1 MVSTL
6 IVCYITIFLKYPKKT
21 GSQIAQFSQTQLAE
35 RQRTERNLAV
45 QFSVIVVVLIASML
59 SFTIIPQFTLNR
71 WFMLLISVIFI
82 INNACNPFVYLALN
96 SAIRAQFLAM
106 FCHRKAKVSSFT
118 LTNINSANS
127 RPANVS

>member
-6 IVCYITIFLKYPKKT
+6 IVCYITIFAKLPKTT
-21 GSQIAQFSQTQLAE
+21 GSHATQLSQSQVAE
-35 RQRTERNLAV
+35 RQKTERNLTL

-59 SFTIIPQFTLNR
+59 SFTIITQLTLNR

-96 SAIRAQFLAM
+96 SAIRKEFLTM
-106 FCHRKAKVSSFT
+106 ICK
-118 LTNINSANS
+118 
-127 RPANVS
+127 